1 MKPTAEPREY
11 RQRECV
17 VFKKTR
23 EEFGGLSNMAAGF
36 PIQINSINIR
46 TSEALYQACRFPYHP
61 HIQREIIL
69 QHSPMS
75 AKMKSKPYRGE
86 YTRSDWGRVRV
97 NVMRWS
103 LRVKL
108 VQNWDKFSTLLLE
121 TGDKPIVED
130 SRRDDFWGAKRLD
143 EDSLKGANIL
153 GRLLVEL
160 REEIRKHGQHAFVK
174 VEPPASEKIPDFLF
188 YGESIGIIE
197 SRPVCADKTS
207 QGQAQQNTNPLFSA
221 ANME

>member
-1 MKPTAEPREY
+1 
-11 RQRECV
+11 
-17 VFKKTR
+17 
-23 EEFGGLSNMAAGF
+23 MAAGF
-36 PIQINSINIR
+36 PLQINGVKVR
-46 TSEALYQACRFPYHP
+46 TSEALYQACRFPDYP
-61 HIQREIIL
+61 YIQREIVL
-69 QHSPMS
+69 QRSPMS

-86 YTRSDWGRVRV
+86 HTRSDWGRVRV

-143 EDSLKGANIL
+143 EDFLKGANIL

-160 REEIRKHGQHAFVK
+160 REEIRKHGKGAFVK
-174 VEPPASEKIPDFLF
+174 VEPPAPEKIPDFLF
-188 YGESIGIIE
+188 YGKSIGVIE
-197 SRPVCADKTS
+197 SKPVCTEKSS
-207 QGQAQQNTNPLFSA
+207 QDQDQQNPKPLFST